1 MSTRAWIYIWFV
13 FLTGGGLAGLS
24 LLGLPA
30 ITIDWFTFITILLLA
45 TLTQLFEA
53 EAPNRQL
60 LYLHFI
66 FFFAALLL
74 LPAPLF
80 VIIVIVPH
88 LIEWL
93 KVRFL
98 TPESPHLRHWYIQPF
113 NIANHIIAGF
123 GALGLLKLG
132 ATSVIASSTVAIV
145 LYIGAAITYVLIN
158 HLLVG
163 YALQLARNI
172 NLQESGVLSVRSL
185 LPDIIMAGL
194 GCVVAVLWELNPA
207 WLLLALSPVVMMYQA
222 LMVPQLVEEARTD
235 TKTGLLNARY
245 FQKALTR
252 EFERAQQSGEPLA
265 LIMADLDYLRNINN
279 TYGHL
284 AGDAVISGI
293 GKLIRENLREGD
305 SAGRF
310 GGEEFAIVLPNTD
323 LEAATAVAE
332 RLRQMIEQATFPV
345 PGFDTPIRVTMSLG
359 VAVFPDDATTM
370 TELHLAADIAVYQAK
385 EQGRNRVVAA
395 ADIPDAIAAGLPTLA
410 SQTSPVASPDL
421 ATALAAAPEPP
432 RALPPLQRVKTVE
445 PASQT
450 KQTPTPSEAPQ
461 RKRRHMTIPTL
472 PSLKVTTND
481 QKSRWLHTYV
491 SAVIMIGAIVAL
503 AGMLLSSPTNFL
515 LLAVL
520 ALIAL
525 LFELL
530 QVALNDRS
538 TISVS
543 VAIAVAAAILCG
555 FSGVVVVSG
564 MIALAH
570 TIRQQ
575 APIYRFLFNW
585 STHLLAGTT
594 LVIIVQ
600 SLPKLEDL
608 PVIAY
613 LLAVLAIAMP
623 IYFLVDVGLI
633 ATAVSLS
640 SGHRL
645 RSIWQSEYSWIF
657 PHYIVLGFIGGFIAF
672 AYQMIGLAGIALAVV
687 PLLLARYTQHQYITH
702 TQESIRELRRVN
714 QELRQTNHDL
724 LKANATISQLNQS
737 LVELNDEV
745 VEALARLFDARDPNS
760 GNHAAQVTLYA
771 TLLGRALGLEGERLQ
786 QLRWAAFLHDIGKIA
801 IPDSILFKPSKLT
814 PEEYNHIKAH
824 AIIGAE
830 LLASSKVTQHIAEFV
845 RQHHERWDGKGYPDG
860 LAGEEISLEA
870 RILNL
875 CDSVE
880 AMASDRPY
888 SKGRTPEEI
897 IAEVRAC
904 AGTQFDPQIAELFIS
919 LVEQYGYDLLVNTA
933 IQRYLDPSR
942 SPPEPAPDGIA
953 KPDVTSPLLNQAE
966 VNAT

>member
-1 MSTRAWIYIWFV
+1 MSTRAWIYIWSV
-13 FLTGGGLAGLS
+13 FITGGGLAGLS
-24 LLGLPA
+24 LLGLAA
-30 ITIDWFTFITILLLA
+30 ISIDWFTFITILLLA

-74 LPAPLF
+74 LPVPLF
-80 VIIVIVPH
+80 VMIVVVPH
-88 LIEWL
+88 LVEWL

-98 TPESPHLRHWYIQPF
+98 TPESPHLRNWYIQPF

-123 GALGLLKLG
+123 GALGLLKFG
-132 ATSVIASSTVAIV
+132 TASTMASSTTTIL
-145 LYIGAAITYVLIN
+145 LYIGAAVTYVLIN

-163 YALQLARNI
+163 YALQLARGI
-172 NLQESGVLSVRSL
+172 NLQDSGVLSVRSL

-245 FQKALTR
+245 FQKAFTR

-323 LEAATAVAE
+323 LEAAITVAE

-345 PGFDTPIRVTMSLG
+345 PGFDSPIRATMSLG

-370 TELHLAADIAVYQAK
+370 TTLHLAADIAVYQAK

-395 ADIPDAIAAGLPTLA
+395 ADIPDAIAAGLPTMA
-410 SQTSPVASPDL
+410 SQTPAVVSPDIT
-421 ATALAAAPEPP
+421 TALSAAPEPP
-432 RALPPLQRVKTVE
+432 RAAPPVQRAKTVA

-450 KQTPTPSEAPQ
+450 TPTPSEAPQ
-461 RKRRHMTIPTL
+461 RKRRPMTIPTL
-472 PSLKVTTND
+472 PALKMVTND
-481 QKSRWLHTYV
+481 QKSRWLQTYV
-491 SAVIMIGAIVAL
+491 TVVIMIGAIVAL
-503 AGMLLSSPTNFL
+503 AGMLLSSLTNFWL
-515 LLAVL
+515 LVAL

-555 FSGVVVVSG
+555 FSGVVMVSS

-594 LVIIVQ
+594 FVIIVH
-600 SLPKLEDL
+600 SLPKLESL
-608 PVIAY
+608 PYIAY
-613 LLAVLAIAMP
+613 LLPVLAIGMP

-645 RSIWQSEYSWIF
+645 RSIWQSEYSWTF
-657 PHYIVLGFIGGFIAF
+657 PHYIVLGFIGGFITL
-672 AYQMIGLAGIALAVV
+672 AYQMIGFAGIALAVV

-714 QELRQTNHDL
+714 QELRQTNQDL
-724 LKANATISQLNQS
+724 LKANATISRLNQS

-745 VEALARLFDARDPNS
+745 VEALARLFDAHDPNS
-760 GNHAAQVTLYA
+760 GNHAAQVALYA
-771 TLLGRALGLEGERLQ
+771 TLLGRALGLEGEQLQ

-801 IPDSILFKPSKLT
+801 IPDAILFKPSKLT
-814 PEEYNHIKAH
+814 QEEYNHIKAH

-830 LLASSKVTQHIAEFV
+830 LLASSKVTQHIAKFV

-919 LVEQYGYDLLVNTA
+919 LVEQYGHDLLVNTA
-933 IQRYLDPSR
+933 IQRYLDPAR
-942 SPPEPAPDGIA
+942 SAPEPAPDGAA
-953 KPDVTSPLLNQAE
+953 KSDHHQPLRNQSE
-966 VNAT
+966 VHAT